1 MAHEQAPSNRNV
13 SRRDFLFVAAA
24 GGGAICA
31 SGLVASPAEAAKM
44 SPKAMAYRPKP
55 NGTQSCQNCANFQPP
70 ASCRLVDGAIS
81 PSGWCILYRS
91 K

>member
-1 MAHEQAPSNRNV
+1 MAMQPPPNSSV

-24 GGGAICA
+24 GGGAIIGA
-31 SGLVASPAEAAKM
+31 GLTASPATAAKM
-44 SPKAMAYRPKP
+44 SPQAMSYRPSP
-55 NGTQSCQNCANFQPP
+55 NGNQKCGNCANFQPP
-70 ASCRLVDGAIS
+70 TSCKVVDGAIS